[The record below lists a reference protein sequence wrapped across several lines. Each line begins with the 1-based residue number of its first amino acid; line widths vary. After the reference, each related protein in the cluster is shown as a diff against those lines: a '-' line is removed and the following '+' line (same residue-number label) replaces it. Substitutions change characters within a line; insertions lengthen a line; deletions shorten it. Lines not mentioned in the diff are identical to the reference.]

1 MSEARL
7 AVVETHVEYL
17 RAAVD
22 EIRATQLEIRDA
34 QITGAAADQARKG
47 MVVRIASVTGTA
59 MGLVG
64 SAVGWAISHGKL
76 PLVVAA
82 YGVLLYSAPA
92 VAQRVQQPGE
102 QMAYRWYAEIK
113 VCSAGK
119 CRTVNRLQGGAAAC
133 EVATRALHARVPLM
147 QPEIPFTIDT
157 RCLMDRDDKQPS

>member
-1 MSEARL
+1 VEARL
-7 AVVETHVEYL
+7 AVVETHVAYM
-17 RAAVD
+17 RAAID
-22 EIRATQLEIRDA
+22 EMRATQLEIRDA
-34 QITGAAADQARKG
+34 QITGAAADQARKS

-76 PLVVAA
+76 PLALVA

-92 VAQRVQQPGE
+92 VAQRVPQSGDPL
-102 QMAYRWYAEIK
+102 AFRWYAEVK
-113 VCSAGK
+113 VCAAGK

-147 QPEIPFTIDT
+147 RPETPFTVDT
-157 RCLMDRDDKQPS
+157 RCLMDRDDLQPS